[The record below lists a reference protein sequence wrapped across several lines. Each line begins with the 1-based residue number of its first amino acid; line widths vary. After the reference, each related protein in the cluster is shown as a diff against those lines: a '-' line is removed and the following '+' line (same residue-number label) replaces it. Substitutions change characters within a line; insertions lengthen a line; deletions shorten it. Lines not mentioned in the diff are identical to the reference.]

1 MKGEESRLAL
11 WEAIKKGLIT
21 TIATDHCPFQSYEKD
36 WGKDDFTKIPNG
48 CAGIENMYPYM
59 LSSANEGKITFNKAV
74 ELCSYNPAKIF
85 GCDAKGAIEVGKDAD
100 IVIYDPTKDF
110 TITNDKMH
118 SDCDHTIWEG
128 IKVKGYPEATYS
140 RGKLVFKDGEF
151 LGERGWGKFIK
162 RSSSGNL

>member
-1 MKGEESRLAL
+1 MLCGRLSIKVLSQQSLPTTARSSHMKKTGAR
-11 WEAIKKGLIT
+11 
-21 TIATDHCPFQSYEKD
+21 TISQRFPT
-36 WGKDDFTKIPNG
+36 
-48 CAGIENMYPYM
+48 GIADRVG
-59 LSSANEGKITFNKAV
+59 S
-74 ELCSYNPAKIF
+74 
-85 GCDAKGAIEVGKDAD
+85 IEVGKDAD
-100 IVIYDPTKDF
+100 IVIYNPTKDF